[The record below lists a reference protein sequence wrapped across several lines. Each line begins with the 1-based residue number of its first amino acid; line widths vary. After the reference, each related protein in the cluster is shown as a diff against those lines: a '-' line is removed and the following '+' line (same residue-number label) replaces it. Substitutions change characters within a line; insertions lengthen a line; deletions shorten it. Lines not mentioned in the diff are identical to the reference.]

1 VNAQDVPNLW
11 RAAARLI
18 LAVCAVSGCSRDQS
32 AWQRVSVTGTVT
44 YKAQAVTDGSI
55 SLRPVSETRGPAAG
69 AAICDGRFE
78 ISEEHGPATGMYQA
92 KLLVVIGDDS
102 SSAKGKSRPTLRQ
115 NLNVRQFERS
125 VKFTAGSNSLRFDLK

>member
-1 VNAQDVPNLW
+1 VNAQVVPTF
-11 RAAARLI
+11 RAGAAGLI
-18 LAVCAVSGCSRDQS
+18 LTVCASGCSRDQS

-44 YKAQAVTDGSI
+44 YKAQTVADGSI

-69 AAICDGRFE
+69 AAIRDGRFQ

-102 SSAKGKSRPTLRQ
+102 APPTRKSRPALRQ
-115 NLNVRQFERS
+115 IPKVRQFERS
-125 VKFTAGSNSLRFDLK
+125 VKFTAGSNNLRFDLK